1 MGLPVQDCRETAR
14 GGAVW
19 GGSPDWQ
26 SQTGRVS
33 PQNMSSTV
41 LGLEVRGLDLR
52 VTHGPL
58 LGPCFQLLK
67 RTSWAL
73 AAWFGTWRR
82 RELQDGWQSDGVAFR
97 TPRRE
102 SRRYLSGNCNN
113 NGANSCS
120 IHHIVALRG
129 LNAICQTW
137 KRNQQTNEVE
147 QLSRPGV
154 VCNTRK
160 RQTRATLLYD
170 CPGLRSLPVASF
182 SGPGNRHL
190 QAKNHSE
197 HKLLHYSCYAWLLLN
212 WVDVPCTSA
221 SSWPSFSTVA

>member
-1 MGLPVQDCRETAR
+1 MGHSSAHASSCSSALR
-14 GGAVW
+14 GRLLR
-19 GGSPDWQ
+19 GSGPGDVVNCKTVG
-26 SQTGRVS
+26 SQTVS
-33 PQNMSSTV
+33 RF
-41 LGLEVRGLDLR
+41 EHRGENQE
-52 VTHGPL
+52 GI
-58 LGPCFQLLK
+58 C
-67 RTSWAL
+67 L
-73 AAWFGTWRR
+73 AIATTMG
-82 RELQDGWQSDGVAFR
+82 QIHV
-97 TPRRE
+97 
-102 SRRYLSGNCNN
+102 
-113 NGANSCS
+113 CS

-190 QAKNHSE
+190 QAKNQSE

-221 SSWPSFSTVA
+221 SSWPPFSTVA